1 MVYLKV
7 CFKIFKTY
15 VVFLFIILLLISG
28 LIALWSLNVIC
39 IILILCFVTQYMISF
54 GESFFF
60 LVSLL
65 CVLEENVYSEIVRL
79 SVLYTIRL
87 ILLIVLLKSSG
98 YLLIFCSICPT
109 LRELCSKLWLWTC
122 LIHWFLLY
130 FKAIVRFI

>member
-60 LVSLL
+60 FFG
-65 CVLEENVYSEIVRL
+65 E
-79 SVLYTIRL
+79 
-87 ILLIVLLKSSG
+87 SSM
-98 YLLIFCSICPT
+98 CAW
-109 LRELCSKLWLWTC
+109 REYVFWNC
-122 LIHWFLLY
+122 
-130 FKAIVRFI
+130 